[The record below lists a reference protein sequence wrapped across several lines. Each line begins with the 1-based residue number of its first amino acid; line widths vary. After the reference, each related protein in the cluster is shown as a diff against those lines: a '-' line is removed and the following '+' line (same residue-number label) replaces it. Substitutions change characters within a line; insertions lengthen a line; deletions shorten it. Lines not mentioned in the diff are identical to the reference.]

1 MTVTVINMKRRDFL
15 QASLATSV
23 SLLSAK
29 LWAASEPDQQSP
41 VRLDGKLHTSS
52 TAGMTADQSQ
62 TATHSKMLYSA
73 STNPL
78 GINQLSQW
86 SLDSQHVQH
95 FAIPFRA
102 HDVLPMPDHQRVIA
116 FGRRPE
122 MQCVVVDIHNQQTTP
137 ILATEGRHFYGHG
150 CLSADNSTLFTT
162 ENEYDEARG
171 VIGIRDAKTLQVIG
185 EYDTYG
191 VGPHD
196 IHLMPDGKT
205 LVVANGGIET
215 HPDYGRRKLNLET
228 MQPSLVY
235 IDVENGQKLAEY
247 RLDDHQLSIRHLSVS
262 DNGDVGVA
270 TQFQGDLYRRQP
282 SILAA
287 WQPSGGELEAL
298 PIAEQTTKAIR
309 GYMADLAFDPK
320 QNVLAV
326 TAPQGNQLTLWDLQ
340 SKQLLSTLAIPEPSG
355 ISYLAESECF
365 LVSSA
370 KGGIYEVHASRQKN
384 EISQRLMLSDIA
396 WDNHLLVV

>member
-1 MTVTVINMKRRDFL
+1 MKRRDFL
-15 QASLATSV
+15 QAGLATSV
-23 SLLSAK
+23 GLLSAK
-29 LWAASEPDQQSP
+29 LWAASESTQQASSQLDQLTPSP
-41 VRLDGKLHTSS
+41 TGRELQTGKAVTN
-52 TAGMTADQSQ
+52 ANQQQ
-62 TATHSKMLYSA
+62 TASPHKMLYSA
-73 STNPL
+73 STNQQ

-86 SLDSQHVQH
+86 SLDSQQAQH

-122 MQCVVVDIHNQQTTP
+122 MQCVVVDIQSEKNTP
-137 ILATEGRHFYGHG
+137 VLATEGRHFYGHG

-191 VGPHD
+191 IGPHD

-215 HPDYGRRKLNLET
+215 HPDYGRRKLNIDT

-235 IDVENGQKLAEY
+235 IDIESGQKLAEY

-270 TQFQGDLYRRQP
+270 TQFQGDLYRRRP
-282 SILAA
+282 TVLAA
-287 WQPSGGELEAL
+287 CQPYGGELEAL
-298 PIAEQTTKAIR
+298 PIPEQTTKAIR

-320 QNVLAV
+320 QNLLAV
-326 TAPQGNQLTLWDLQ
+326 TAPQGNQLTLWDLK
-340 SKQLLSTLAIPEPSG
+340 SKQLLNTLAIPEPSG

-370 KGGIYEVHASRQKN
+370 KGGVYEVHASRQRN
-384 EISQRLMLSDIA
+384 EVSQRLMLSGIA